1 MIFGLISGCV
11 SPIADLTGRMAYPVS
26 AVAIPVVAS
35 SLGVIPGIGM
45 HLNAIIDNIAVVI
58 AGMVI
63 ADFLLVVTC
72 SISPQPT
79 DSLLARSHALGL
91 TPNASTVTSIGG
103 INARQVTAIG

>member
-1 MIFGLISGCV
+1 
-11 SPIADLTGRMAYPVS
+11 MAYPVA

-35 SLGVIPGIGM
+35 SLDVIPGIGM

-63 ADFLLVVTC
+63 ANFLLVVTC

>member
-1 MIFGLISGCV
+1 MVSFGLISGCV

-63 ADFLLVVTC
+63 ANFLLVVTC
-72 SISPQPT
+72 SILP
-79 DSLLARSHALGL
+79 
-91 TPNASTVTSIGG
+91 ST
-103 INARQVTAIG
+103 N